1 MEQRNIQVIWQK
13 RAENALS
20 RIHQYIAKNN
30 PQNALHFIDRMVDFG
45 ENLGDFPDKFPIS
58 RFPKFAHHQYHSAV
72 FENHF
77 IFFYR
82 VKGKK
87 LYICNVIR
95 TSRLK

>member
-1 MEQRNIQVIWQK
+1 MEQRSIQVIWQK

-20 RIHQYIAKNN
+20 RFHQYIAKNN
-30 PQNALHFIDRMVDFG
+30 PQNARQFIDRMVDFG
-45 ENLGDFPDKFPIS
+45 ETLGDFPDKFPIS
-58 RFPKFAHHQYHSAV
+58 RFPRFADRNYHSAV
-72 FENHF
+72 FEHDF

-87 LYICNVIR
+87 LFICNVIR